1 MWNASEP
8 ATLET
13 WQSTADMFVQEC
25 GVLEGCDS
33 ICAETY
39 QCTKIALLPG
49 KSPGMSHVATADVPE
64 L

>member
-25 GVLEGCDS
+25 GVLESCDS
-33 ICAETY
+33 ICAETSSPRVN
-39 QCTKIALLPG
+39 ALPG
-49 KSPGMSHVATADVPE
+49 WLSTDVHVSNGKGRR
-64 L
+64 